1 MLLSAWRKKAPMQI
15 KTRDVQNTLRIRKEK
30 CAVSLCRR
38 HDAVISYKYKRSSKK
53 QYHKII

>member
-30 CAVSLCRR
+30 CAVS
-38 HDAVISYKYKRSSKK
+38 HDDVGDTT
-53 QYHKII
+53 Q